1 MNKTDHL
8 LTILI
13 EECSEVQKVACKA
26 LRFGLDDTNPAT
38 KNSNRAELAHEI
50 NDLLAI
56 IREIGFIESL
66 EDQAKKMAKV
76 NYWLEYSKTRGRLE
90 N

>member
-38 KNSNRAELAHEI
+38 KNTNWAELAHEI

-56 IREIGFIESL
+56 IREIGFLESL
-66 EDQAKKMAKV
+66 EDQANKMAKV
-76 NYWLEYSKTRGRLE
+76 NYWLEYSKTRGRL
-90 N
+90 

>member
-13 EECSEVQKVACKA
+13 EECSEVQKIACKA
-26 LRFGLDDTNPAT
+26 LRFGLDDTNPST
-38 KNSNRAELAHEI
+38 KNSNWAELGHEI

-56 IREIGFIESL
+56 IREIGFMESL

-76 NYWLEYSKTRGRLE
+76 NYWLEYSKTRGRL
-90 N
+90 

>member
-38 KNSNRAELAHEI
+38 RNTNWAELEHEV

-56 IREIGFIESL
+56 IRELGL
-66 EDQAKKMAKV
+66 EDNLKDQAKKMAKV
-76 NYWLEYSKTRGRLE
+76 NYWLEYSKTRGRL
-90 N
+90 